1 MEDNQVLKHIEKLVD
16 DEEHLYSKGNLTDDE
31 VKQLHKMKVELDQ
44 YWDFLRQR
52 RSLRDAGQNPDDAN
66 IDNEDEITKQIP
78 HYILWN
84 EDWKEINN
92 KKL

>member
-1 MEDNQVLKHIEKLVD
+1 MEDNQVLKHIEKLVA

-66 IDNEDEITKQIP
+66 IRPAKVVENYKQ
-78 HYILWN
+78 
-84 EDWKEINN
+84 
-92 KKL
+92 